1 MGIGSVTSTNSMSS
15 MQMITA
21 ASTDP
26 KIKNVQNEITDTEQ
40 QLQKISS
47 NEDLSVNE
55 KADERK
61 KLQKEISS
69 LNTELKQYQEE
80 LSRSQK
86 REAMLAEL
94 REEQAPSKEEESED
108 KIQTKETSSDKE
120 DEKNLP
126 TDEQQTKTPGT
137 VISQSS
143 DGTVTIKEE
152 INQDQKSGVDTAQEQ
167 NDESKEEAIA
177 KKEIKAED
185 DKKAADSRPTS
196 REMHAMVSADSS
208 IQQTKSQG
216 TIIARTSDGIAIL
229 KEQIDQ
235 AEKRG
240 ENTEKKQAELEKM
253 EKREEIATAFQFSIL
268 GEANDAMR
276 SATETNS
283 DSQINANNNAFIN
296 AMNISQ
302 QEEQAAQQRF
312 YVSFT

>member
-55 KADERK
+55 KADERQ

-108 KIQTKETSSDKE
+108 KIQTKETSSDQD
-120 DEKNLP
+120 DEKNP
-126 TDEQQTKTPGT
+126 PADEQQTKTPGT

-152 INQDQKSGVDTAQEQ
+152 INQDQNSGVDTAQEQ
-167 NDESKEEAIA
+167 DDESKEEAIV
-177 KKEIKAED
+177 KEETKTED

-196 REMHAMVSADSS
+196 REMRAMVSADSS

-235 AEKRG
+235 AQKRG

-268 GEANDAMR
+268 GEANNAMK
-276 SATETNS
+276 SATESNS
-283 DSQINANNNAFIN
+283 DSQINADNNAFIN